1 MRNITC
7 SIADTRKRVFAE
19 VAKMAYDED
28 YSRDLLE
35 LLPHNLKQKGIL

>member
-19 VAKMAYDED
+19 LAKMAYDED
-28 YSRDLLE
+28 YSRME
-35 LLPHNLKQKGIL
+35 KLPYARRKGHRA